1 MWISESSQEGTGILG
16 AEPQGEGSNLGKEN
30 LRIRAAQRGVRECS
44 SEHVAWTASEHLAP
58 LSLWNYSKIRAV
70 KMKRGS

>member
-58 LSLWNYSKIRAV
+58 LSI
-70 KMKRGS
+70 